1 MKCCEEYTAALS
13 AFADGELNENER
25 NELLAHL
32 EHCETCR
39 DKLSEL
45 MILHTMFE
53 ELPELDAPE
62 GFSARVL
69 DRLHAEEHAKKRHR
83 RAWPRVLAACFALL
97 VVTAAAWKLAPAM
110 VNSSDSAADC
120 DTNSNETMGAPTV
133 SDASD
138 ASDNGLTYSYS
149 SVQKDGTQSDAS
161 PFDTYADAED
171 GAEDGAD
178 DRSTDT
184 EGGYVIVTLDV
195 PAAAEFLH
203 ERGMAVYAEN
213 DDYVS
218 YLVVA
223 EAAHELADAMELPE
237 AERAALRQADD
248 ILIVEVAKTAP
259 AVDERAD
266 DIAAQEEGNE

>member
-32 EHCETCR
+32 EHCEACR

-62 GFSARVL
+62 GFSERVL

-83 RAWPRVLAACFALL
+83 RAWPRVLAACFAL
-97 VVTAAAWKLAPAM
+97 VVISAAALNILPRAGSDKAANET
-110 VNSSDSAADC
+110 VADDNSSARDDAAG
-120 DTNSNETMGAPTV
+120 GAAN
-133 SDASD
+133 D
-138 ASDNGLTYSYS
+138 GYSYTYAA
-149 SVQKDGTQSDAS
+149 VQKDSALADEDCFYEGVPEDAA
-161 PFDTYADAED
+161 ADRAADED
-171 GAEDGAD
+171 G
-178 DRSTDT
+178 
-184 EGGYVIVTLDV
+184 YPIITLDA
-195 PAAAEFLH
+195 PEAADFLREH
-203 ERGMAVYAEN
+203 GMAVYAEN

-248 ILIVEVAKTAP
+248 ILIVEVAKTAL
-259 AVDERAD
+259 ANDERAD
-266 DIAAQEEGNE
+266 DIAAQEEGNG

>member
-1 MKCCEEYTAALS
+1 MKCCEAYAAALS
-13 AFADGELNENER
+13 AFVDGELDEQER
-25 NELLAHL
+25 GELLAHV
-32 EHCETCR
+32 EHCPNCR
-39 DKLSEL
+39 DALSEL

-53 ELPELDAPE
+53 ELPELDAPD
-62 GFSARVL
+62 GFSERVL
-69 DRLHAEEHAKKRHR
+69 KRVHEEERAKKRSR

-97 VVTAAAWKLAPAM
+97 VISAAALNILPRAGSDKAANET
-110 VNSSDSAADC
+110 VAADNSSARDDAAGGAANDS
-120 DTNSNETMGAPTV
+120 
-133 SDASD
+133 
-138 ASDNGLTYSYS
+138 YSYTYAA
-149 SVQKDGTQSDAS
+149 VQKDGALADEDVLYQGVPEDAA
-161 PFDTYADAED
+161 ADRAADED
-171 GAEDGAD
+171 G
-178 DRSTDT
+178 
-184 EGGYVIVTLDV
+184 YPIITLDA

-259 AVDERAD
+259 AV
-266 DIAAQEEGNE
+266 EEPVENTPTGEEVNG

>member
-32 EHCETCR
+32 EHCEACR

-62 GFSARVL
+62 GFSERVL
-69 DRLHAEEHAKKRHR
+69 ERVHEEKRAKKRSR
-83 RAWPRVLAACFALL
+83 RAWPRVLAACFAL
-97 VVTAAAWKLAPAM
+97 VVISAAALNFLPRAGSDKAANET
-110 VNSSDSAADC
+110 VAADNGSARDDAAGGAANDGYSYTYAAVQKDSALADEDC
-120 DTNSNETMGAPTV
+120 FYEGVPEDCNADRSADADGYPTV
-133 SDASD
+133 SLDAPE
-138 ASDNGLTYSYS
+138 A
-149 SVQKDGTQSDAS
+149 
-161 PFDTYADAED
+161 AD
-171 GAEDGAD
+171 
-178 DRSTDT
+178 
-184 EGGYVIVTLDV
+184 
-195 PAAAEFLH
+195 FLREH
-203 ERGMAVYAEN
+203 GMAVYAEN

-259 AVDERAD
+259 AV
-266 DIAAQEEGNE
+266 EEPVENTPTGEEVNG

>member
-32 EHCETCR
+32 EHCEACR

-62 GFSARVL
+62 GFSERVL
-69 DRLHAEEHAKKRHR
+69 KRVHEEERAKKRSR
-83 RAWPRVLAACFALL
+83 RAWPRVLAACFAL
-97 VVTAAAWKLAPAM
+97 VVISAAALNILPRAGSDKAANET
-110 VNSSDSAADC
+110 VAADNSSARDDAAGGAANDS
-120 DTNSNETMGAPTV
+120 
-133 SDASD
+133 
-138 ASDNGLTYSYS
+138 YSYTYAA
-149 SVQKDGTQSDAS
+149 VQKDGALADEDVLYQGVPEDAA
-161 PFDTYADAED
+161 ADRAADED
-171 GAEDGAD
+171 G
-178 DRSTDT
+178 
-184 EGGYVIVTLDV
+184 YPIITLDA

-248 ILIVEVAKTAP
+248 ILIVEVAKAAP
-259 AVDERAD
+259 AADERAD

>member
-32 EHCETCR
+32 EHCEACR

-62 GFSARVL
+62 GFSERVL
-69 DRLHAEEHAKKRHR
+69 KRVHEEERAKKRSR
-83 RAWPRVLAACFALL
+83 RAWPRVLAACFAL
-97 VVTAAAWKLAPAM
+97 VVISAAALNFLPRAGSDKAANET
-110 VNSSDSAADC
+110 VADDNSSARDDTAGGAANDS
-120 DTNSNETMGAPTV
+120 
-133 SDASD
+133 
-138 ASDNGLTYSYS
+138 YSYTYAA
-149 SVQKDGTQSDAS
+149 VQKDGALADEDVLYQGVPEDAA
-161 PFDTYADAED
+161 ADRAADED
-171 GAEDGAD
+171 G
-178 DRSTDT
+178 
-184 EGGYVIVTLDV
+184 YPIITLDA

-259 AVDERAD
+259 AV
-266 DIAAQEEGNE
+266 EEPVENTPTGEEVNG

>member
-32 EHCETCR
+32 EHCEACR
-39 DKLSEL
+39 NKLSEL

-62 GFSARVL
+62 GFSERVL
-69 DRLHAEEHAKKRHR
+69 KRVHEEERAKKRSR
-83 RAWPRVLAACFALL
+83 RAWPRVLAACFAL
-97 VVTAAAWKLAPAM
+97 VVISAAALNILPRAGSDKAANET
-110 VNSSDSAADC
+110 VAADNSSARDDAAD
-120 DTNSNETMGAPTV
+120 GAAND
-133 SDASD
+133 S
-138 ASDNGLTYSYS
+138 YSYTYAA
-149 SVQKDGTQSDAS
+149 VQKDGALADEDVLYQGVPEDAA
-161 PFDTYADAED
+161 ADRAADED
-171 GAEDGAD
+171 G
-178 DRSTDT
+178 
-184 EGGYVIVTLDV
+184 YPIITLDA

-259 AVDERAD
+259 AV
-266 DIAAQEEGNE
+266 EEPVENTPTGEEVNG

>member
-32 EHCETCR
+32 EHCEACR

-53 ELPELDAPE
+53 DLPELDAPE
-62 GFSARVL
+62 GFSERVL
-69 DRLHAEEHAKKRHR
+69 ERVHEEKRAKKRSR
-83 RAWPRVLAACFALL
+83 RAWPRVLAACFAL
-97 VVTAAAWKLAPAM
+97 VVISAAALNILPRAGSDKAANET
-110 VNSSDSAADC
+110 VAADNSSARDDAAG
-120 DTNSNETMGAPTV
+120 GAAN
-133 SDASD
+133 D
-138 ASDNGLTYSYS
+138 GYSYTYAA
-149 SVQKDGTQSDAS
+149 VQKDSALADEDCFYEGVPEDSNADRS
-161 PFDTYADAED
+161 ADAD
-171 GAEDGAD
+171 G
-178 DRSTDT
+178 
-184 EGGYVIVTLDV
+184 YPIITLDA
-195 PAAAEFLH
+195 PAAAEFLRD
-203 ERGMAVYAEN
+203 RGMAVYAEN

-259 AVDERAD
+259 AV
-266 DIAAQEEGNE
+266 EEPVENTPTGEEVNG

>member
-32 EHCETCR
+32 EHCEACR
-39 DKLSEL
+39 NKLSEL

-62 GFSARVL
+62 GFSERVL
-69 DRLHAEEHAKKRHR
+69 DRLHTEEHAKKRSR
-83 RAWPRVLAACFALL
+83 RAWPRVLAACFAL
-97 VVTAAAWKLAPAM
+97 VVISAAALNILPRAG
-110 VNSSDSAADC
+110 SDKAANETVAADNGGARDDAAGSAAND
-120 DTNSNETMGAPTV
+120 S
-133 SDASD
+133 
-138 ASDNGLTYSYS
+138 YSYTYAA
-149 SVQKDGTQSDAS
+149 VQKDGALADEDVLYQGVPEDAA
-161 PFDTYADAED
+161 ADRAADED
-171 GAEDGAD
+171 G
-178 DRSTDT
+178 
-184 EGGYVIVTLDV
+184 YPIITLDA

-259 AVDERAD
+259 AV
-266 DIAAQEEGNE
+266 EEPVGNTPTGEEVNG

>member
-32 EHCETCR
+32 EHCEACR

-62 GFSARVL
+62 GFSERVL

-171 GAEDGAD
+171 GAD

-213 DDYVS
+213 DEYVS

-223 EAAHELADAMELPE
+223 EAAHDLADAMELPE
-237 AERAALRQADD
+237 AERTALCQADD
-248 ILIVEVAKTAP
+248 ILIVKVAKTAP
-259 AVDERAD
+259 AV
-266 DIAAQEEGNE
+266 EEPAENTPAGEEESE

>member
-32 EHCETCR
+32 EHCEACR

-62 GFSARVL
+62 GFSERVL

-83 RAWPRVLAACFALL
+83 RAWPRVLAACFAL
-97 VVTAAAWKLAPAM
+97 VVISAAALNFLPRAGSDKAASET
-110 VNSSDSAADC
+110 VAAGNSSAMDDTAGGAAND
-120 DTNSNETMGAPTV
+120 G
-133 SDASD
+133 
-138 ASDNGLTYSYS
+138 YSYTYAA
-149 SVQKDGTQSDAS
+149 VQKDSALADEDCFYEGVPEDAA
-161 PFDTYADAED
+161 ADRAADED
-171 GAEDGAD
+171 GYA
-178 DRSTDT
+178 
-184 EGGYVIVTLDV
+184 IITLDV

-213 DDYVS
+213 DEYVS

-223 EAAHELADAMELPE
+223 EAAHDLADAMELPE
-237 AERAALRQADD
+237 AERTALRQADD
-248 ILIVEVAKTAP
+248 ILIVEVAKAAP
-259 AVDERAD
+259 AADERAD